1 MIWEAWLTLGVLAG
15 VLGLVSM
22 TRMATDMVFL
32 GGLTVLLLAGVLSPR
47 EAFGGLANEGLI
59 TVAVLYV
66 VVSGLQETGGI
77 RWIVQYVLGKPRSLR
92 HAQTRV
98 MMPVA
103 FLSAFLNNTPVVA
116 MLIPAIR
123 EWTKKFDLASSKLMI
138 PLSYAAILGGTCT
151 LIGTS
156 TNLVVNGL
164 LIEKAPGA
172 GLRMFDLAWVG
183 VPVAVIGVGFI
194 LLSSRWLLPDRR
206 PVISQLADPREYSVE
221 MLVDADGPLVGKN
234 IENAGLRHLSGMFL
248 AEIDRDGTVLPAVSP
263 SEVLN
268 AGDRLVFV
276 GIPESVAELQK
287 IRGISP
293 ATNQLFKLEGPRS
306 QRALFEAV
314 VSANCPVVGRT
325 IRGGRFRTRYNAVVI
340 AVARNGERL
349 RQKVGNI
356 VLQPGDTLLLEARPS
371 FYDQQ
376 RNKRDFLVVS
386 RIEDSTPPR
395 HERAPMAVG
404 LLAAMVVVVSFGWLS
419 MLEAALLAAAGML
432 VTRCATV
439 TGARGSIDWSVLLV
453 IAAAFGIGTAVETT
467 GLAATIAQ
475 GVIGFVGANP
485 WANLAAIYLLTT
497 AFSAVVTNNAAAVLM
512 FPITIA
518 VAGDLDVNLIPFV
531 IAVMMSASAS
541 FATPI
546 GYQTNLMVMGPGGY
560 HFTDFLRIGLP
571 LNLITAALAIGVIP
585 LVWPF

>member
-1 MIWEAWLTLGVLAG
+1 MMWEAWVTVGVLLG
-15 VLGLVSM
+15 VLGLVSA
-22 TRMATDMVFL
+22 TRLATDMVFL
-32 GGLTVLLLAGVLSPR
+32 GGLSVLLLTGILTPR

-77 RWIVQYVLGKPRSLR
+77 RWIVQYVLGKPRSLI

-98 MMPVA
+98 MGPVA
-103 FLSAFLNNTPVVA
+103 FFSAFLNNTPVVA

-123 EWTKKFDLASSKLMI
+123 EWAKKFDLASSKLMI

-164 LIEKAPGA
+164 LIEKAPSA

-183 VPVAVIGVGFI
+183 LPVAVIGIGFI
-194 LLSSRWLLPDRR
+194 LLFSRWLLPDRR
-206 PVISQLADPREYSVE
+206 PVISQLSDPREYSVE
-221 MLVDADGPLVGKN
+221 MLVDSDGPLVGRN
-234 IENAGLRHLSGMFL
+234 IEDAGLRHLAGMFL

-263 SEVLN
+263 REVLR
-268 AGDRLVFV
+268 AGDRLIFV
-276 GIPESVAELQK
+276 GVPESVAELQK

-306 QRALFEAV
+306 QRALYEAV
-314 VSANCPVVGRT
+314 VSASCPVVGRT

-340 AVARNGERL
+340 AVARNGERV

-371 FYDQQ
+371 FFDQQ
-376 RNKRDFLVVS
+376 RNNRDFLVVS
-386 RIEDSTPPR
+386 RIEDSSPPK
-395 HERAPMAVG
+395 HERAPLAVG
-404 LLAAMVVVVSFGWLS
+404 LLAAMVLAVSFDLLS
-419 MLEAALLAAAGML
+419 MLEAALAAAAGMII
-432 VTRCATV
+432 TRCATV
-439 TGARGSIDWSVLLV
+439 TGARNSIDWSVLLV
-453 IAAAFGIGTAVETT
+453 IAAAFGIGTALDNT
-467 GLAATIAQ
+467 GVALAMAH
-475 GVIGFVGANP
+475 GVIDFVGDNP
-485 WANLAAIYLLTT
+485 WLNLAAVYLLTT
-497 AFSAVVTNNAAAVLM
+497 LFSAVVTNNAAAVLM
-512 FPITIA
+512 FPIA
-518 VAGDLDVNLIPFV
+518 VAVSGDLDVNLIPFI

-571 LNLITAALAIGVIP
+571 LNALTAALAIGLIP
-585 LVWPF
+585 LVWTF

>member
-183 VPVAVIGVGFI
+183 VPVAVIGIGFI
-194 LLSSRWLLPDRR
+194 LLTSRWLLPDRR
-206 PVISQLADPREYSVE
+206 PVINQLADPREYSVE

-376 RNKRDFLVVS
+376 RNNRDFLVVS

-404 LLAAMVVVVSFGWLS
+404 LLTAMVVIVSLGWLS
-419 MLEAALLAAAGML
+419 MLEAALLAAAGMII
-432 VTRCATV
+432 TRCATV

>member
-1 MIWEAWLTLGVLAG
+1 MIWEAWLTLGVLLG

-22 TRMATDMVFL
+22 TRLATDMVFL
-32 GGLTVLLLAGVLSPR
+32 GGLVVLLVTGVLSPR
-47 EAFGGLANEGLI
+47 EAFGGLGNEGLI

-66 VVSGLQETGGI
+66 VVAGLQETGGI
-77 RWIVQYVLGKPRSLR
+77 RWIVQYVLGKPRSLG
-92 HAQTRV
+92 HAQIRV
-98 MMPVA
+98 MAPVA

-123 EWTKKFDLASSKLMI
+123 EWTSKFDLASSKLMI

-164 LIEKAPGA
+164 LIEKAPEA
-172 GLRMFDLAWVG
+172 GLHMFDLAWVG
-183 VPVAVIGVGFI
+183 LPVAVIGVGFI
-194 LLSSRWLLPDRR
+194 LLTSRWLLPDRR
-206 PVISQLADPREYSVE
+206 PVISQMSDPREYSVE
-221 MLVDADGPLVGKN
+221 MLVDSDGPLIGRT

-248 AEIDRDGTVLPAVSP
+248 AEIDRGGTVLPAVSP
-263 SEVLN
+263 QEVLQ
-268 AGDRLVFV
+268 AGDRLIFV
-276 GIPESVAELQK
+276 GVPESVAELQK

-325 IRGGRFRTRYNAVVI
+325 IRGGRFRSRYHAVVI
-340 AVARNGERL
+340 AVARNGERV

-356 VLQPGDTLLLEARPS
+356 VLQPGDTLLLEARPT
-371 FYDQQ
+371 FFEQQ
-376 RNKRDFLVVS
+376 RNNRDFLVVS
-386 RIEDSTPPR
+386 RIEDSSPPR
-395 HERAPMAVG
+395 HERAPLAVA
-404 LLAAMVVVVSFGWLS
+404 LLAGMVMSVTMGWFS
-419 MLEAALLAAAGML
+419 MLEAALVTAAGMVL
-432 VTRCATV
+432 TRCV
-439 TGARGSIDWSVLLV
+439 SVPGVRGSIDWSVLLV
-453 IAAAFGIGTAVETT
+453 IAAAFGIGTAAETT
-467 GLAATIAQ
+467 GLALTAAH
-475 GVIGFVGANP
+475 GVIGFVGDNP
-485 WANLAAIYLLTT
+485 WFNLAAIYLLTT
-497 AFSAVVTNNAAAVLM
+497 LFSAVVTNNAAAVLM
-512 FPITIA
+512 FPITVA
-518 VAGDLDVNLIPFV
+518 VAGDLDANVIPFV

-571 LNLITAALAIGVIP
+571 LNLVTAALAIGLIP
-585 LVWPF
+585 LVWAF